1 MFALIVTTVVLV
13 LDQLS
18 KYYAKVYLRPIGY
31 FPIIQDIFHL
41 TYIENR
47 GAAFGLLQGQRTVF
61 IVLTVLM
68 AAAIVY
74 FLIKIPDTAVF
85 LKTGLSLVLG
95 GAIGNLIDRVRLG
108 YVVDMFDFTLIN
120 YPVFNIADSSLVIGS
135 ILLGYYILFVGDL
148 EFKKVFGLK

>member
-1 MFALIVTTVVLV
+1 MLALIVTTFVLI

-18 KYYAKVYLRPIGY
+18 KFYAKAYLRPVGY

-41 TYIENR
+41 TYVENR
-47 GAAFGLLQGQRTVF
+47 GAAFGLLQGQRLVF
-61 IVLTVLM
+61 IVLTMLIT
-68 AAAIVY
+68 AAIVY
-74 FLIKIPDTAVF
+74 FLMKIPDKAVF

-120 YPVFNIADSSLVIGS
+120 FPVFNIADSSLVVGS

-148 EFKKVFGLK
+148 EFKKVLGLK